1 MSNISASLLY
11 SAMTFFKNSGYH
23 FITVPMLIDEDV
35 IRLTLP
41 PDRLPKFHNNKCY
54 VGSAEQSIYQ
64 LIKEGK
70 DLPPKVLAITPC
82 QRDENVLDEL
92 HQEIF
97 LKIELACTDN
107 TITYRDI
114 ANDVM
119 NFYSQFTDKAKIVD
133 FVDFDNSCDIEIG
146 GIEVGSYGQREY
158 KGRTIHFGTGVALP
172 RLAQSLNKLMV
183 NENE

>member
-1 MSNISASLLY
+1 
-11 SAMTFFKNSGYH
+11 MTFFKNAGYH

-82 QRDENVLDEL
+82 QRDESVLDEL

-119 NFYSQFTDKAKIVD
+119 NFCSQFTDKAKIVE
-133 FVDFDNSCDIEIG
+133 FDNSCDIEIG

-158 KGRTIHFGTGVALP
+158 KGRIIHFGTGLALP
-172 RLAQSLNKLMV
+172 RFAQALNMIMFNV
-183 NENE
+183 NE

>member
-1 MSNISASLLY
+1 MSNISAALLY

-23 FITVPMLIDEDV
+23 FITVPMLVDEDV

-41 PDRLPKFHNNKCY
+41 HDRQPKFHNNKCY

-82 QRDENVLDEL
+82 QRDEMVLDEL

-119 NFYSQFTDKAKIVD
+119 NFCSQFTDKAKIVE
-133 FVDFDNSCDIEIG
+133 FDNSCDIEIG

-158 KGRTIHFGTGVALP
+158 KGRIIHFGTGLALP
-172 RLAQSLNKLMV
+172 RFAQALNMIMFNV
-183 NENE
+183 NE

>member
-1 MSNISASLLY
+1 MSNISAALLY

-23 FITVPMLIDEDV
+23 FITVPMLVDEDV

-41 PDRLPKFHNNKCY
+41 HDRQPKFHNNKCY

-70 DLPPKVLAITPC
+70 DLPPKALAITPC
-82 QRDENVLDEL
+82 QRDEMVLDEL

-133 FVDFDNSCDIEIG
+133 FDNSFDIEIG

-158 KGRTIHFGTGVALP
+158 KGRIIHFGTGLALP
-172 RLAQSLNKLMV
+172 RVAQALNMIMFNV
-183 NENE
+183 NE

>member
-1 MSNISASLLY
+1 MNSNISANLLY
-11 SAMTFFKNSGYH
+11 SAMTYFKNCGYR
-23 FITVPMLIDEDV
+23 FITVPMLVDEDIV
-35 IRLTLP
+35 RLTMP
-41 PDRLPKFHNNKCY
+41 SDRIPKFHADKCY

-82 QRDENVLDEL
+82 QRDEEVLDDL

-107 TITYRDI
+107 SMSYRDI

-119 NFYSQFTDKAKIVD
+119 SFYSQFTDKAKIVD
-133 FVDFDNSCDIEIG
+133 FTDFDNSCDLEIN

-158 KGRTIHFGTGVALP
+158 KGRIINFGTGLALP
-172 RLAQSLNKLMV
+172 RFTQAIHHGR
-183 NENE
+183 

>member
-1 MSNISASLLY
+1 MSNISAALLY

-23 FITVPMLIDEDV
+23 FITVPMLVDEDV

-41 PDRLPKFHNNKCY
+41 HDRQPKFHNNKCY

-70 DLPPKVLAITPC
+70 DLPPKALAITPC
-82 QRDENVLDEL
+82 QRDEMVLDEL

-133 FVDFDNSCDIEIG
+133 FDNSCDIEIG

-158 KGRTIHFGTGVALP
+158 KGRIIHFGTCLALP
-172 RLAQSLNKLMV
+172 RFAQALNMIMFNV
-183 NENE
+183 NE